1 MLKIRKLKI
10 DITTLGA
17 KKFGCYY
24 EFEANKLNIVKGT
37 NHSGK
42 TTLVSAIF
50 YGMGMEELLGGQN
63 TKALDSIL
71 ISVVPFKGTEYKIN
85 ESAIYIEIEN
95 SNNKIIT
102 IKRYSKHVDI
112 NPKIAYIYENPL
124 SEISEKNKIIT
135 YLHDGGSAQNP
146 LGFYK
151 YLADYI
157 NYNLPL
163 VPSYSDKEMKL
174 YLQVVFNAYFVEQ
187 LKGWTDFFATIPSFN
202 MKEPKKRIV
211 EFLLNL
217 EANEFEKDKFNYEV
231 EKERIANKWAQHI
244 VNIKSSVE
252 EISANIKIK
261 YVEPISID
269 QFRDSEFEIFFIN
282 DDEEKIEFTQAIDGI
297 EVKTKE
303 LNEEITKP
311 KDKNEEKLFE
321 IRGKLKNIAR
331 KISKLNEIINIKT
344 NSLKQ
349 SENELQK
356 IESEITNLTDL
367 QKVRKL
373 LNDNT
378 ITSQIA
384 QGVCPTCHQ
393 EVDSSFYSK
402 IEVMGV
408 DDNKEYLVAQ
418 KRILEIYIKSINKEI
433 EQQKEII
440 LFLAKE
446 HAETLNIIRY
456 LEKDIVLNTNMAT
469 YKEIVNLETKSK
481 LYKKVEKYVY
491 TIKKELDALANDWKN
506 NEMRKV
512 SYDLSPNDSQKI
524 DLLEKYFKRYL
535 FEFGYGSKDSSQIH
549 ISKKPFEQYFPVVK
563 IFDKDQKIRINSSAS
578 DFVRNLWAYYISLFE
593 VSKEKNGN
601 HIGLFIFD
609 EPAQHAMDE
618 INQKAFLERLSK
630 LNSCQSIVF
639 SSFEDKDNSPSGNE
653 KFKNMIKDIDKSKI
667 HIIEIKSYSILE
679 INSEIKPS
687 TAINHKNE
695 ENKFVAE

>member
-10 DITTLGA
+10 DISTLGE

-50 YGMGMEELLGGQN
+50 YGIGMEELLGGQN

-71 ISVVPFKGTEYKIN
+71 TSVVPFERTEYNIT
-85 ESAIYIEIEN
+85 ESTIYLEVEN
-95 SNNKIIT
+95 ANNKIIT
-102 IKRYSKHVDI
+102 IKRYAKHVDI
-112 NPKIAYIYENPL
+112 DPRIAYIYENPL
-124 SEISEKNKIIT
+124 DEISEELKLIT
-135 YLHDGGSAQNP
+135 YLHDKGSAQNP

-157 NYNLPL
+157 NYDLPF

-174 YLQVVFNAYFVEQ
+174 YLQVIFNAYFVEQ

-211 EFLLNL
+211 EFLLKL
-217 EANEFEKDKFNYEV
+217 EASEFETDKFNYEV
-231 EKERIANKWAQHI
+231 EKERINTKWIQYI
-244 VNIKSSVE
+244 TKVRSEIE
-252 EISANIKIK
+252 EISANIDIK
-261 YVEPISID
+261 YETPVSID
-269 QFRDSEFEIFFIN
+269 QFKDSKFEIFFIN
-282 DDEEKIEFTQAIDGI
+282 EDEEKIKFNQAIQNID
-297 EVKTKE
+297 VKTKE
-303 LNEEITKP
+303 LYNEMTTP

-344 NSLKQ
+344 TSLEQ
-349 SENELQK
+349 SKNELQK
-356 IESEITNLTDL
+356 IESEITKLTDL
-367 QKVRKL
+367 QKIKRYIK
-373 LNDNT
+373 DDT
-378 ITSQIA
+378 ITSKIA
-384 QGVCPTCHQ
+384 KGVCPTCHQ
-393 EVDSSFYSK
+393 EVESSFYSK
-402 IEVMGV
+402 IAVMGI

-418 KRILEIYIKSINKEI
+418 KKILEVYIKSIKKEI

-440 LFLAKE
+440 LFLTKE
-446 HAETLNIIRY
+446 HEDTQGIIRY

-469 YKEIVNLETKSK
+469 YKEIVNLETKMR

-491 TIKKELDALANDWKN
+491 TIKIELNTLADEWKK
-506 NEMRKV
+506 NEMNKT
-512 SYDLSPNDSQKI
+512 SYDLSFNDNQKI
-524 DLLEKYFKRYL
+524 ESLQRYFKKYL
-535 FEFGYGSKDSSQIH
+535 FEFGYGSKDSDQIH

-578 DFVRNLWAYYISLFE
+578 DFVRSLWAYYISLFE

-609 EPAQHAMDE
+609 EPAQHAMIE
-618 INQKAFLERLSK
+618 SSQIAFLERLSQ
-630 LNSCQSIVF
+630 LDGCQSIVF
-639 SSFEDKDNSPSGNE
+639 SSFEDKDNSPEGKE
-653 KFKNMIKDIDKSKI
+653 KFDNMIKDIDKSKI
-667 HIIEIKSYSILE
+667 KILE
-679 INSEIKPS
+679 IEEHSIKII
-687 TAINHKNE
+687 T
-695 ENKFVAE
+695 

>member
-71 ISVVPFKGTEYKIN
+71 TSVVPFQRTEYNIN
-85 ESAIYIEIEN
+85 ESVIYLEVEN
-95 SNNKIIT
+95 ANNKIIT
-102 IKRYSKHVDI
+102 IKRYAEHVDI
-112 NPKIAYIYENPL
+112 DPKIAYIYENPL
-124 SEISEKNKIIT
+124 DEISEENKVIT

-157 NYNLPL
+157 NYDLPL

-187 LKGWTDFFATIPSFN
+187 LKGWTDFFATIPTFN
-202 MKEPKKRIV
+202 MKEPKKRII
-211 EFLLNL
+211 EFLLKL
-217 EANEFEKDKFNYEV
+217 EASEFEKDKFNYEI
-231 EKERIANKWAQHI
+231 EKERIANKWTQYIA
-244 VNIKSSVE
+244 NIKSALEGV
-252 EISANIKIK
+252 SANIEIK
-261 YVEPISID
+261 HVEPISID
-269 QFRDSEFEIFFIN
+269 QFRDSSFEIFFIN
-282 DDEEKIEFTQAIDGI
+282 EDEEKIKFIQAIENI
-297 EVKTKE
+297 EVKIKE
-303 LNEEITKP
+303 LYEEITKP

-344 NSLKQ
+344 NSLGQ

-356 IESEITNLTDL
+356 IENEITKLTDL
-367 QKVRKL
+367 QKIKRYIK
-373 LNDNT
+373 DDT

-393 EVDSSFYSK
+393 KIDSSFYSK
-402 IEVMGV
+402 ISVMGV

-418 KRILEIYIKSINKEI
+418 KKILEVYIKSINKEI
-433 EQQKEII
+433 DQQKEII

-446 HAETLNIIRY
+446 HEDTQGIIKY

-469 YKEIVNLETKSK
+469 YKEIVNLETKVR

-491 TIKKELDALANDWKN
+491 TTKNELNALANAWKI
-506 NEMRKV
+506 NEMNKTTFE
-512 SYDLSPNDSQKI
+512 LSSSDNSKI
-524 DLLEKYFKRYL
+524 DLLQKYFKKYL
-535 FEFGYGSKDSSQIH
+535 FEFGYGSKDSDQIH
-549 ISKKPFEQYFPVVK
+549 ISKQQFEKYFPVVR
-563 IFDKDQKIRINSSAS
+563 IYEKDQKIRINSSAS
-578 DFVRNLWAYYISLFE
+578 DFVRSLWAYYISLFE
-593 VSKEKNGN
+593 VSREKNGN

-618 INQKAFLERLSK
+618 SNQKAFLERLSK
-630 LNSCQSIVF
+630 LDGCQSIVF
-639 SSFEDKDNSPSGNE
+639 SSFEDKDNSPAGKE
-653 KFKNMIKDIDKSKI
+653 KFNNMIKNIDKSKI
-667 HIIEIKSYSILE
+667 NIIEIEEHSIK
-679 INSEIKPS
+679 II
-687 TAINHKNE
+687 T
-695 ENKFVAE
+695 

>member
-1 MLKIRKLKI
+1 MLNIRKLKI
-10 DITTLGA
+10 DITTLGS

-24 EFEANKLNIVKGT
+24 EFEANKLNIIKGT

-71 ISVVPFKGTEYKIN
+71 TSVVPFQKKEYKIN
-85 ESAIYIEIEN
+85 ESAIYLEIEN
-95 SNNKIIT
+95 ADNKIIT
-102 IKRYSKHVDI
+102 IKRYAKHVDI
-112 NPKIAYIYENPL
+112 DPRIAYIYENEL
-124 SEISEKNKIIT
+124 DKIDKESQIIR

-163 VPSYSDKEMKL
+163 VPSYGDKEMKL

-187 LKGWTDFFATIPSFN
+187 LQGWTDFFATIPNFGT
-202 MKEPKKRIV
+202 KEPKKRII

-217 EANEFEKDKFNYEV
+217 EASEFEKDKFNYEV
-231 EKERIANKWAQHI
+231 EKERISNKWIQYIA
-244 VNIKSSVE
+244 NIKSSVE
-252 EISANIKIK
+252 EISANIEIK

-269 QFRDSEFEIFFIN
+269 QFRDSKFEIFFIN
-282 DDEEKIEFTQAIDGI
+282 NAEEKINFTQAINSI
-297 EVKTKE
+297 EVKTRE
-303 LNEEITKP
+303 LNEEIIKP

-321 IRGKLKNIAR
+321 IRSNLKNIAR

-356 IESEITNLTDL
+356 IENEITNLTDL
-367 QKVRKL
+367 QKFKKY
-373 LNDNT
+373 LNDDT
-378 ITSQIA
+378 ITSKIA

-418 KRILEIYIKSINKEI
+418 KKILEVYIKSINKEI

-446 HAETLNIIRY
+446 HEDTQSIIRY

-491 TIKKELDALANDWKN
+491 TIKKELNVLASEWKK
-506 NEMRKV
+506 NEMNKTTFE
-512 SYDLSPNDSQKI
+512 LSFNDNQKI
-524 DLLEKYFKRYL
+524 DLVQKYFKKYL
-535 FEFGYGSKDSSQIH
+535 FEFGYGSKDSEQIH
-549 ISKKPFEQYFPVVK
+549 ISKQQFEKYFPVVR
-563 IFDKDQKIRINSSAS
+563 IDGKDQKIRINSSAS
-578 DFVRNLWAYYISLFE
+578 DFVRSLWAYYISLFE
-593 VSKEKNGN
+593 VSKKKNGN
-601 HIGLFIFD
+601 HVGLFIFD
-609 EPAQHAMDE
+609 EPAQHAMIE
-618 INQKAFLERLSK
+618 SSQVSFLKTLSN
-630 LNSCQSIVF
+630 LDGCQSIVF
-639 SSFEDKDNSPSGNE
+639 SSFEDKENNLEDKE
-653 KFKNMIKDIDKSKI
+653 KFENMIRDIDKSRI
-667 HIIEIKSYSILE
+667 HIIKIKSYSI
-679 INSEIKPS
+679 SEIDS
-687 TAINHKNE
+687 EI
-695 ENKFVAE
+695 

>member
-1 MLKIRKLKI
+1 MDKLMLKIRKLKI

-17 KKFGCYY
+17 KTFGCYY

-71 ISVVPFKGTEYKIN
+71 TSVVPFQGTEYNIN
-85 ESAIYIEIEN
+85 ESAIYLEIEN
-95 SNNKIIT
+95 TNNKIIT
-102 IKRYSKHVDI
+102 IKRYAKHVDI
-112 NPKIAYIYENPL
+112 NPKIAYIYENEL
-124 SEISEKNKIIT
+124 DKINEESKIIT

-211 EFLLNL
+211 EFLLKL
-217 EANEFEKDKFNYEV
+217 EASEFEKDKFNYEV
-231 EKERIANKWAQHI
+231 EKERIVNKWTQYVA
-244 VNIKSSVE
+244 NIKSSVE
-252 EISANIKIK
+252 EVSAIIEIK

-269 QFRDSEFEIFFIN
+269 QFRDSKFEIFFIN
-282 DDEEKIEFTQAIDGI
+282 DVEEKIKLTQVIDNI
-297 EVKTKE
+297 EVKIKE
-303 LNEEITKP
+303 LYEEITKP
-311 KDKNEEKLFE
+311 QDKNEEKLFE
-321 IRGKLKNIAR
+321 IRSKLKNIAR

-356 IESEITNLTDL
+356 IESEITKLTDL
-367 QKVRKL
+367 QKIKRYIK
-373 LNDNT
+373 DDT
-378 ITSQIA
+378 MTSQIA
-384 QGVCPTCHQ
+384 KGVCPTCHQ
-393 EVDSSFYSK
+393 EIDSSFYSK

-418 KRILEIYIKSINKEI
+418 KKILEVYIKSINKEI

-440 LFLAKE
+440 VFLAKE
-446 HAETLNIIRY
+446 HEDTQSIIRY

-469 YKEIVNLETKSK
+469 YKEIVNLETKIK
-481 LYKKVEKYVY
+481 LYKKIEKYVY
-491 TIKKELDALANDWKN
+491 TIKKELDTLANDWKN
-506 NEMRKV
+506 NEMQKV
-512 SYDLSPNDSQKI
+512 SYDLSSNDSQKI
-524 DLLEKYFKRYL
+524 DLLQKYFKKYL
-535 FEFGYGSKDSSQIH
+535 FEFGYGSKDSDQIH

-578 DFVRNLWAYYISLFE
+578 DFVRSLWAYYISLFE

-609 EPAQHAMDE
+609 EPAQHAMIE
-618 INQKAFLERLSK
+618 SSQIAFLQRLSK
-630 LNSCQSIVF
+630 LDGCQSIVF
-639 SSFEDKDNSPSGNE
+639 SSFEDKDNSSDGKE
-653 KFKNMIKDIDKSKI
+653 KFENMIQDIDKSKI
-667 HIIEIKSYSILE
+667 KILE
-679 INSEIKPS
+679 I
-687 TAINHKNE
+687 E
-695 ENKFVAE
+695 EHSIVNIVKGK

>member
-71 ISVVPFKGTEYKIN
+71 TSIVPFQKTEYNIT
-85 ESAIYIEIEN
+85 ESVIYLEMEN

-102 IKRYSKHVDI
+102 IKRYAKHMDI
-112 NPKIAYIYENPL
+112 DSRIAYIYENPL
-124 SEISEKNKIIT
+124 NEISEENKIIT

-157 NYNLPL
+157 NYDLPL
-163 VPSYSDKEMKL
+163 VPSYSDKERKL

-187 LKGWTDFFATIPSFN
+187 LQGWTDFFATIPNFGT
-202 MKEPKKRIV
+202 KEPKKRIV

-217 EANEFEKDKFNYEV
+217 EASQFEKDKFNYEV
-231 EKERIANKWAQHI
+231 EKERITNKWSLYIA
-244 VNIKSSVE
+244 NIRSSVE
-252 EISANIKIK
+252 EVSANIEIK

-269 QFRDSEFEIFFIN
+269 QFRDSKFEIFFLN
-282 DDEEKIEFTQAIDGI
+282 EDEKKIKSTQAIENI
-297 EVKTKE
+297 EVKIKE
-303 LNEEITKP
+303 LYEEMTKP
-311 KDKNEEKLFE
+311 KDYNEEKLFE

-349 SENELQK
+349 SKNELQK
-356 IESEITNLTDL
+356 IESEITKLTDL
-367 QKVRKL
+367 QKIKRYIK
-373 LNDNT
+373 DET
-378 ITSQIA
+378 ITSKIA

-393 EVDSSFYSK
+393 KVDSSFISK
-402 IEVMGV
+402 IAVMGV

-418 KRILEIYIKSINKEI
+418 KKILEVYIKSINKEI

-440 LFLAKE
+440 VFLAKE
-446 HAETLNIIRY
+446 HEDTHGIIRY

-469 YKEIVNLETKSK
+469 YKEIVNLETKIK

-491 TIKKELDALANDWKN
+491 SIKKELNILANDWKN
-506 NEMRKV
+506 NEMQKV
-512 SYDLSPNDSQKI
+512 SYDLSFNDSQKI
-524 DLLEKYFKRYL
+524 ELLQRYFKKYL
-535 FEFGYGSKDSSQIH
+535 FEFGYGSKDSDQIY

-578 DFVRNLWAYYISLFE
+578 DFVRSLWAYYISLFE
-593 VSKEKNGN
+593 VSREKDGN

-618 INQKAFLERLSK
+618 SNQKAFLERLSK
-630 LNSCQSIVF
+630 LDGCQSIVF
-639 SSFEDKDNSPSGNE
+639 SSFEDKDNSPAGKE
-653 KFKNMIKDIDKSKI
+653 KFTNMIKNIDESKI
-667 HIIEIKSYSILE
+667 NIIEIDEHSIK
-679 INSEIKPS
+679 II
-687 TAINHKNE
+687 T
-695 ENKFVAE
+695 